1 MDYELTSYHKWH
13 NILKL
18 FQAHVVF
25 EVEWFFASGYYQKE
39 TPAIDILKDVK
50 SLFSYLI

>member
-13 NILKL
+13 NILKI
-18 FQAHVVF
+18 FQAHVVS
-25 EVEWFFASGYYQKE
+25 EVEWFLLQDIIRE
-39 TPAIDILKDVK
+39 TPAIDILEDIK